1 MSDADWQAF
10 LREGTRTAKLAVNLP
25 SGRPTVVPV
34 WFLYEDDGR
43 IRIETGR
50 SSAKV
55 AALSADPR
63 ACLVVDLEAPPYAF
77 VKIDATARIID
88 DPDLTVR
95 VATAIGARYMGPKRA
110 EEFGRRNSGP
120 DQVVI
125 EFSPTRVRAIDDVTG

>member
-110 EEFGRRNSGP
+110 E
-120 DQVVI
+120 
-125 EFSPTRVRAIDDVTG
+125 